1 MRLIDLQKSKL
12 PKSTTKVT
20 SNRQTDFFLP
30 QIQTQSQ
37 NILGNIYL
45 NSNITFSAECLLT
58 QYHAQWLFYSIRVRL
73 VGGNSTTRARTPLL
87 ACFVFGGVN
96 HLEQIINSALVPLY
110 KEITFFFDNNFL
122 ILIRMPKSFLVKHK
136 NICAFYDRE
145 AMETNQSAFQLVMP
159 SSLNRKF

>member
-12 PKSTTKVT
+12 PESTTKVT

-58 QYHAQWLFYSIRVRL
+58 QYHVQWLFYSIRVRL

-87 ACFVFGGVN
+87 ACFVLG
-96 HLEQIINSALVPLY
+96 ALPIYSKLQTLRSCPY
-110 KEITFFFDNNFL
+110 IKKSLFFDN
-122 ILIRMPKSFLVKHK
+122 
-136 NICAFYDRE
+136 
-145 AMETNQSAFQLVMP
+145 
-159 SSLNRKF
+159 KFSNSDQNAKIISRQA

>member
-20 SNRQTDFFLP
+20 SNRQTDFFLS

-73 VGGNSTTRARTPLL
+73 VGWNSTTRARTPLL

-110 KEITFFFDNNFL
+110 KEITFFFDN
-122 ILIRMPKSFLVKHK
+122 
-136 NICAFYDRE
+136 
-145 AMETNQSAFQLVMP
+145 
-159 SSLNRKF
+159 KFSNSDQNAKIISCQA

>member
-73 VGGNSTTRARTPLL
+73 VGGLPVGWGFFIQLQLLHLYILMMTKCNVVVTYFICVKYVFYLIQWLQAR
-87 ACFVFGGVN
+87 VN
-96 HLEQIINSALVPLY
+96 YLGDYI
-110 KEITFFFDNNFL
+110 
-122 ILIRMPKSFLVKHK
+122 
-136 NICAFYDRE
+136 
-145 AMETNQSAFQLVMP
+145 ETE
-159 SSLNRKF
+159 